1 MAPTFSIVIP
11 LYNKASAVT
20 ATLRSVLA
28 QTVTDF
34 EVVVIDDGS
43 TDGSAAVVAGFIQQ
57 QDAQPSGSLQ
67 ACRVK
72 LLPQANAGV
81 SATRNRGIELTQAD
95 HLIFLDADDLWE
107 STYLAHIQ
115 ALISQFPQ
123 AGAYATAFVEQIN
136 DAQGNSHSFPHRI
149 YGLNDQPVL
158 VDNYFDVASRGQ
170 LPLMPS
176 STCIP
181 RRVLAEVGGFPTDQ
195 IQGEDQD
202 LWARIGLRY
211 PIALHPAADVRYV
224 ISAENRVS
232 AQVIPANE
240 LAYSRNLQTLLDH
253 HQIPPE
259 KQAAVKRYIAGH
271 LVHLA
276 QLNIR
281 NGNLAIARQL
291 LSDPRCNAVRLRQWK
306 WRLLS
311 WFPPKDAKPR
321 IIHLLNDQAMGGI
334 RSVIQSLSDS
344 DLANNY
350 RFEFH
355 CVSPQRLFSPRYTAR
370 LIMVHYAVNWRTLTG
385 LLALRLTNPGAKI
398 ILQEHHYSPA
408 FAAKTP
414 SPKRFQGMLRLNY
427 ALVDHVI
434 AIAPRQSQWLLD
446 QNILP
451 AAKLTTIP
459 QSRKLDD
466 FLAVPPLIPHSPL
479 ILGAYGRFCDQKGFD
494 ILLKA
499 MKRLPQLTLQ
509 LAGGGEDEAQLR
521 QLAQELDQVHFM
533 GQIDNVPEFLKSC
546 DLIVIPSRYEPFG
559 LVCLEALAAGRPV
572 VVSAVDGLPE
582 QVQGCGLMVPPEDEQ
597 ALAQALA
604 SLSDQLL
611 TAWGKQAKANK
622 SEDWQRY
629 LQQYQQFFDR
639 FSS

>member
-11 LYNKASAVT
+11 LYNKAAAVT
-20 ATLRSVLA
+20 DTLRSVLA

-43 TDGSAAVVAGFIQQ
+43 TDNSAEVVEQFCQRQGDRRFQ
-57 QDAQPSGSLQ
+57 
-67 ACRVK
+67 

-95 HLIFLDADDLWE
+95 HLIFLDADDLWQP
-107 STYLAHIQ
+107 TFLFHIQ

-136 DAQGNSHSFPHRI
+136 DGHGGCSLSPHRI
-149 YGLNDQPVL
+149 YGLKDQPVL
-158 VDNYFDVASRGQ
+158 VNNYFDVASRGQ

-181 RRVLAEVGGFPTDQ
+181 RRILEEVGGFPTDQ

-211 PIALHPAADVRYV
+211 PIALHPAPDVRYV

-232 AQVIPANE
+232 TTVIPATE
-240 LAYSRNLQTLLDH
+240 LAFSRNLQNLLDH
-253 HQIPPE
+253 NQISPD

-281 NGNLAIARQL
+281 NGNLAIANQL
-291 LSDPRCNAVRLRQWK
+291 LSDPRCNTVRFRKWK

-311 WFPPKDAKPR
+311 WFPPKNVKPR

-344 DLANNY
+344 FLANQY

-355 CVSPQRLFSPRYTAR
+355 CVSPQRLFFPRYTAR
-370 LIMVHYAVNWRTLTG
+370 MVMVHYAVNWRTLLG
-385 LLALRLTNPGAKI
+385 LLGLRLTNPGAKI
-398 ILQEHHYSPA
+398 VIQEHHYSPT
-408 FAAKTP
+408 FANKTP

-434 AIAPRQSQWLLD
+434 AISTCQSQWLLERK
-446 QNILP
+446 ILP
-451 AAKLTTIP
+451 AAKLTTIA

-466 FLAVPPLIPHSPL
+466 YLAVPPLIPHTPL
-479 ILGAYGRFCDQKGFD
+479 VLGAYGRFCDQKGFD

-499 MKRLPQLTLQ
+499 MKNLPQLTLQ
-509 LAGGGEDEAQLR
+509 LAGRGEDEAKLR
-521 QLAQELDQVHFM
+521 QLAQELDGVHFM
-533 GQIDNVPEFLKSC
+533 GQVDNVPQFLASC
-546 DLIVIPSRYEPFG
+546 DVIVIPSRYEPFG

-582 QVQGCGLMVPPEDEQ
+582 QLQGCGLVVPPDDEQ
-597 ALAQALA
+597 ALALALA
-604 SLSDQLL
+604 SLPKQPL
-611 TAWGKQAKANK
+611 TDWGKQAKANK
-622 SEDWQRY
+622 TEDWQGY
-629 LQQYQQFFDR
+629 LQQYQRFFQQV
-639 FSS
+639 SSAQR